1 MAITFQSQ
9 QAVRLVGGPSEFE
22 GRVEIF
28 RKDIWGTVCDD
39 RWDDT
44 DAAVVCRQ
52 LDLSDRGTAV
62 NKAEY
67 GRGVG
72 AIMVDEAGCIGTE
85 EYLDECTKGEWKKHD
100 CTHQEDA
107 GVKCQ
112 GVRLVGSDSHSSG
125 RVLMFLNG
133 TWGTVCGDGWDDTD
147 ATNLCQQLDLGNT
160 GFAVQGSQFNESFTT
175 WKAVVNCISNET
187 SLRDCPRIEQMEQT
201 NCPGGEDAGVICSA
215 VCSSQ
220 PCHNGAACI
229 PESTGYKCACTLGYS
244 GIRCEFSPSKNQS
257 SLFQVGVITGL
268 AILTIAVIILSIV
281 NIKQRTSSSSMQQPQ
296 QQQPLGKM
304 DSLGSYEVM
313 GQSKEPASNY
323 VMRRNEPPLS
333 DQAIYGNDAV
343 SRRIVL

>member
-1 MAITFQSQ
+1 MAFPRYSFNLYIMAITFQSQ

-39 RWDDT
+39 RWDDN

-112 GVRLVGSDSHSSG
+112 GTLRHEPYSPTFVK
-125 RVLMFLNG
+125 
-133 TWGTVCGDGWDDTD
+133 
-147 ATNLCQQLDLGNT
+147 CQQRCGSFPQTRYLSSELSLNEFVT
-160 GFAVQGSQFNESFTT
+160 VQN
-175 WKAVVNCISNET
+175 ISWYIQ
-187 SLRDCPRIEQMEQT
+187 LCCKLM
-201 NCPGGEDAGVICSA
+201 
-215 VCSSQ
+215 
-220 PCHNGAACI
+220 
-229 PESTGYKCACTLGYS
+229 
-244 GIRCEFSPSKNQS
+244 
-257 SLFQVGVITGL
+257 
-268 AILTIAVIILSIV
+268 
-281 NIKQRTSSSSMQQPQ
+281 
-296 QQQPLGKM
+296 
-304 DSLGSYEVM
+304 
-313 GQSKEPASNY
+313 
-323 VMRRNEPPLS
+323 
-333 DQAIYGNDAV
+333 
-343 SRRIVL
+343 